1 MGWSSSTS
9 QESLT
14 SHTWSRYTNCMNLSE
29 LSVAKKKNG
38 GNQRRTHRNFFS
50 LNKKEW
56 KILLKKKEN
65 RVTVTHQQQ
74 QMMSDFSSCKGAS
87 DSHAISKIEL
97 KKKTKKQKQNVFVE
111 MKGLAVFSRLPMLPV
126 DIGKREWTC
135 LRVGKNK
142 TSTGPR
148 IGLCVSTVCWDVILR
163 FPLGAANNVS
173 RFLYSIHNKQ
183 TNNKWHIHS
192 SSLYDS
198 QKPRPLCC
206 SRSMKI

>member
-74 QMMSDFSSCKGAS
+74 QIMSDFSSCKGAS

-111 MKGLAVFSRLPMLPV
+111 MKGLAVFSRLPNAASWYRK
-126 DIGKREWTC
+126 KRMNMFESREKQNINGSAHW
-135 LRVGKNK
+135 LV
-142 TSTGPR
+142 
-148 IGLCVSTVCWDVILR
+148 CVYSL
-163 FPLGAANNVS
+163 LGC
-173 RFLYSIHNKQ
+173 YS
-183 TNNKWHIHS
+183 
-192 SSLYDS
+192 
-198 QKPRPLCC
+198 
-206 SRSMKI
+206 